1 MSKEAREQ
9 ALKFLVS
16 RMRCEREV
24 REHLR
29 KKGHS
34 RADID
39 DAVDYLYSYEYLDDL
54 KYCEA
59 FIHDRVQFNPC
70 GRQKLFYDLSQK
82 GVSRQTAEEALDT
95 FLPWEEEQALAERL
109 WQKKAQQ
116 ETDPLKIKRYL
127 NGKGFGPDI
136 ISSLGDDDW

>member
-82 GVSRQTAEEALDT
+82 GVSRQRKRWIPFCLGKRSKRWLSV
-95 FLPWEEEQALAERL
+95 FGR
-109 WQKKAQQ
+109 KKRSRR
-116 ETDPLKIKRYL
+116 PIRSR
-127 NGKGFGPDI
+127 
-136 ISSLGDDDW
+136 SSAT